1 MPLLVLHSHKSCIEV
16 ITHVPRKLSLMRWWR
31 KEWNTKKNKSKLW
44 KNHDASNGIAAVD
57 KKAHLR
63 MKQRCTVKK

>member
-1 MPLLVLHSHKSCIEV
+1 MPLLVLHSHKFCIEV
-16 ITHVPRKLSLMRWWR
+16 ITRVHRKMSLMRWWR
-31 KEWNTKKNKSKLW
+31 KEWNIKNKGKL
-44 KNHDASNGIAAVD
+44 HDASNGTAAVD